1 MATTIDDV
9 RSAAAALAGSIV
21 RTPMPHSRLLSELC
35 GDAQVFLKMENLQY
49 TASFKERGALVK
61 LLSLA
66 AEQRRRGVIAMSAGN
81 HALGVAY
88 HAQRLGIPAT
98 IVMPKATPFV
108 KIAHTRHFGA
118 RVVLHGNSLAEAA
131 VRAHQLAQADDLA
144 FVHPYDDPLIIAG
157 QGTVALE
164 MLEER
169 PDLDALVIPVGG
181 GGLIAGCAVA
191 ARALRS
197 DIRIVGVESELY
209 SSMAQAVHQA
219 PSGKGGVTI
228 AEGIAVAVPG
238 RLAST
243 IIAETVDEL
252 VTVSDTQIERAI
264 QLLVEIEKTV
274 TEGAGAAALAY
285 VFAHAERFAGQ
296 RVGIVLCGGNI
307 DSRLL
312 ASVLMR
318 GLVCD
323 GRLVRM
329 RLRLSDAPGE
339 LAKLANLIGEA
350 QANIVELSH
359 QRWFH
364 NVPIK
369 MAEVDVVVETRDLAH
384 VQELVERLNRAGFA
398 PSLLSDRP
406 AAPSA
411 MPSV

>member
-1 MATTIDDV
+1 M
-9 RSAAAALAGSIV
+9 
-21 RTPMPHSRLLSELC
+21 
-35 GDAQVFLKMENLQY
+35 
-49 TASFKERGALVK
+49 
-61 LLSLA
+61 
-66 AEQRRRGVIAMSAGN
+66 RR
-81 HALGVAY
+81 
-88 HAQRLGIPAT
+88 
-98 IVMPKATPFV
+98 
-108 KIAHTRHFGA
+108 
-118 RVVLHGNSLAEAA
+118 
-131 VRAHQLAQADDLA
+131 
-144 FVHPYDDPLIIAG
+144 
-157 QGTVALE
+157 
-164 MLEER
+164 
-169 PDLDALVIPVGG
+169 
-181 GGLIAGCAVA
+181 
-191 ARALRS
+191 

-209 SSMAQAVHQA
+209 PSMAQALRQA

-243 IIAETVDEL
+243 IIGETVDEL

-274 TEGAGAAALAY
+274 TEGAGAAGLAY
-285 VFAHAERFAGQ
+285 VFANAERFAGQ

-323 GRLVRM
+323 GRLVRL

-369 MAEVDVVVETRDLAH
+369 MAELDVVVETRDLGH
-384 VQELVERLNRAGFA
+384 VDELFERLNRSGFA

-406 AAPSA
+406 AAPASPA
-411 MPSV
+411 GP